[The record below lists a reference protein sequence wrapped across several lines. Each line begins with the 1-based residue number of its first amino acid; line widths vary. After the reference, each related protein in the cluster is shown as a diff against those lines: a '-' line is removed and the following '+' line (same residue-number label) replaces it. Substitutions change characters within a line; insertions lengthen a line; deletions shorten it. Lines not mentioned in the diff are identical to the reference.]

1 MSRTIKSLPYGCHR
15 HVKGHQRAE
24 KAKLY
29 EEGVPPIRNGAIPPD
44 PWDDIS
50 IDPLANM
57 PYRVIDR
64 MLKEG
69 KNEELVARKVS
80 KKFKIPYLRIIE
92 IIKSYYNRSRYRI

>member
-15 HVKGHQRAE
+15 PVKGHLRAE

-50 IDPLANM
+50 LDSLANM
-57 PYRVIDR
+57 PYKAVER
-64 MLKEG
+64 MMKEG
-69 KNEELVARKVS
+69 KSRELIAKRVS
-80 KKFKIPYLRIIE
+80 RKFKVPYLRILE
-92 IIKSYYNRSRYRI
+92 IIERYEKYKR